1 MSLSLRLRNL
11 LCLCLPLT
19 AALGAAAADVYPVV
33 AEGENAPEA
42 LVRITGVRQQGTGR
56 YDVTAVQ
63 GPCRSGPAA
72 DARFTVLSA
81 QTVETGAL
89 YFKVPHDRSASGFAL
104 RRATPEEV
112 GMYQRCRWR

>member
-42 LVRITGVRQQGTGR
+42 LVRITGVRPQGTGR

-63 GPCRSGPAA
+63 GPCRSGPGPGGGGLRGDGLAA
-72 DARFTVLSA
+72 WHVGVGGEGRWNHPRRP
-81 QTVETGAL
+81 QG
-89 YFKVPHDRSASGFAL
+89 PRGGF
-104 RRATPEEV
+104 
-112 GMYQRCRWR
+112 